1 MTAVIPRRNE
11 KKKKKRKKKKK
22 TLRKIGGNLS
32 KFTNMSRC
40 RKLCSDAKSGVN
52 LLPWGASRTF
62 PLMSKFARSSKSCD
76 FSCVA
81 KNRKSDDFSR

>member
-11 KKKKKRKKKKK
+11 KKEKKKKA
-22 TLRKIGGNLS
+22 LRKIGGNLS
-32 KFTNMSRC
+32 KFTNMSRRC

-62 PLMSKFARSSKSCD
+62 PLMSRFARSSKSCD